1 MKIQTSSIKAAIAK
15 ERAYRH
21 NIGDRSNRKAC
32 VKTTRRVPK
41 SELRYRILEN
51 TMRGYFNYSI

>member
-1 MKIQTSSIKAAIAK
+1 MKIQTTSIKTAIAR
-15 ERAYRH
+15 ERVYRH
-21 NIGDRSNRKAC
+21 GAYNNRHKTR
-32 VKTTRRVPK
+32 VKTTRRIPK